1 MCPPTLIV
9 LTLVMLTCV
18 TFGSPFDS
26 GLRGDSFDGGTG
38 GQSSSIAP
46 PPIPPVAD
54 SVDNPGSSL
63 NVDSDLTTPSAD
75 DAMTTGPD
83 NDVTAGNT
91 LTTPSNKSNRST
103 LKPMTVGL
111 YFLALAAGGLI

>member
-9 LTLVMLTCV
+9 LTLVMLT
-18 TFGSPFDS
+18 FGSPFDS
-26 GLRGDSFDGGTG
+26 GLEGDSFDGGTG

-46 PPIPPVAD
+46 PPIPPVVD

-63 NVDSDLTTPSAD
+63 NVDNDLTTPSAD

-91 LTTPSNKSNRST
+91 LTTLSNKSSRST
-103 LKPMTVGL
+103 LKPITVGL